1 MAKQITNW
9 YWATLM
15 PVFTPQLKRI
25 KEWGSL
31 PFASNGFLLYIKHKD
46 NVNFSP
52 SILDAMQAAAPI
64 VSSGI
69 TLQSST
75 WDGPTIFRDYILD
88 NSTLQF
94 TSVIPPS
101 GPIVLSQ
108 DEREKIHNEFL
119 INCGL
124 YIEDTKS
131 KKLTSQGKSIT
142 LIPNPDFD
150 LATAMIESVIT
161 WRGAGLDQD
170 ELDAFIKITGVQF
183 YELLGSDNYGFS
195 TTLIFPNQDLVDK
208 DVDSLVD
215 TLEKAI
221 LDEAE
226 KKEKAKEKARKLSY
240 EEWLKKMKEKEGGP
254 GSPNDPWGPS
264 APDPYKKPWDPD
276 PYPSPKPRPNPY
288 TYPPDDDWNPKPY
301 DYEKYKE
308 WMQKKKDWDEAYDKS
323 NAASSASQIHNK

>member
-1 MAKQITNW
+1 MGKQGTNS

-15 PVFTPQLKRI
+15 PVFSSKPKNWQLPDPMAMTGLLFYVKHEDKI
-25 KEWGSL
+25 K
-31 PFASNGFLLYIKHKD
+31 
-46 NVNFSP
+46 FSD
-52 SILDAMQAAAPI
+52 SVLDAMQAEAP
-64 VSSGI
+64 VI
-69 TLQSST
+69 TPDNAGSLLQSSI
-75 WDGPTIFRDYILD
+75 WDGPKIFQDYILESVPATTM
-88 NSTLQF
+88 NPL
-94 TSVIPPS
+94 TSVKPS
-101 GPIVLSQ
+101 A
-108 DEREKIHNEFL
+108 IHISNDVKEQMQNEFL
-119 INCGL
+119 VNCGL
-124 YIEDTKS
+124 YIQDPTFLTKTKS
-131 KKLTSQGKSIT
+131 NPI
-142 LIPNPDFD
+142 IPNPDFD
-150 LATAMIESVIT
+150 LAEAVMDSSWGTTPTAPINFV
-161 WRGAGLDQD
+161 A
-170 ELDAFIKITGVQF
+170 ITGEEF
-183 YELLGSDNYGFS
+183 YQLLGSDNYGFS